1 MNKKIVIICS
11 VLAVLLLGVI
21 GVTFYKLYF
30 SPKGDSEQ
38 VVDNR
43 SDALSAVP
51 ADAIF
56 VYDFATLGDAPF
68 GVEKDYDG
76 EFMKMFKLCQE
87 SLPKC
92 GAAVSLHYSAKNT
105 VSLLLVVSLEE
116 SKNKEIAQ
124 EFLDDSCSGV
134 INKKYGNTIISK
146 AVIPEVSYAFYN
158 NFLVASTSHVV
169 VESSIRHLESRS
181 SVTDNELYSK
191 MEKMVSGSKILYINH
206 QNLGKLFSGI
216 VNYDYLKFANFFSSF
231 YTWSGYSI
239 DISENLAVA
248 EGQGINVKDEG
259 NFSNVFSRQKA
270 KVSTVYEIL
279 PHNTDYV
286 ITTPISDPEGYID
299 SYVSY
304 LEAVKKINDYN
315 YLNTIVSKKD
325 GVKRIS
331 PREWFLGL
339 DVDEITVASV
349 PQGDTSEKVVL
360 MKMKDPEKM
369 SLYADYIHTL
379 LGNLYRPASQEA
391 FSVIDQ
397 WVVVGSEKLVN
408 KMATQYQ
415 NELFF
420 SLEMYLEQTPAADLL
435 KESVNVA
442 GVVNLARCADTIDVV
457 FKKEYGKVIGD
468 EIKEHNFSLL
478 YFKLDREGDDVNPSV
493 SLYLEN
499 LDLLPQP
506 PVTQIK
512 SSSEAVYDETVV
524 DVPKGPFQIK
534 NFVNGKENYIQQ
546 MDDHKIR
553 LLDHNKKG
561 VWTIPFDGELCGY
574 VEQVDLYKNN
584 KLQML
589 FCSGSKMYML
599 DRLGRWVRSYPVDLG
614 KEVVLGPEVY
624 DFDGTKDYTVVVLH
638 NDNTIGMYDIK
649 GVPDPSWS
657 PVSISEK
664 IRTLPEMMDMNG
676 DRYWIIR
683 TGYQTIICNGN
694 GTPVSEFSKKKRLKV
709 DTQIEKISANE
720 VVVTNIEGKE
730 MVLNLQTGVMKKR

>member
-21 GVTFYKLYF
+21 GFAFYKLYF
-30 SPKGDSEQ
+30 STNGESGQ

-56 VYDFATLGDAPF
+56 VYDFATLEDAPF
-68 GVEKDYDG
+68 GLEGDSDG
-76 EFMKMFKLCQE
+76 EFMKVFKLCRE

-105 VSLLLVVSLEE
+105 VSLLLVVSLEDD
-116 SKNKEIAQ
+116 KNKGIAK

-146 AVIPEVSYAFYN
+146 AVIPQVSYAFYN

-169 VESSIRHLESRS
+169 VESSIRHLESKS
-181 SVTDNELYSK
+181 SIVDNDLYSK
-191 MEKMVSGSKILYINH
+191 TEKRLSGTKILHINH
-206 QNLGKLFSGI
+206 QNLGKLFSGV
-216 VNYDYLKFANFFSSF
+216 VNYDYLKHANFFSSF
-231 YTWSGYSI
+231 YSWSGYSL
-239 DISENLAVA
+239 DFSENLAVA
-248 EGQGINVKDEG
+248 EGQAINVKDEG
-259 NFSNVFSRQKA
+259 NFSNVFSLQKA
-270 KVSTVYEIL
+270 KVPTVYEIL

-286 ITTPISDPEGYID
+286 ITTQISHSEGYLD
-299 SYVSY
+299 SYVGY

-315 YLNTIVSKKD
+315 YLNTIVSKRD
-325 GVKRIS
+325 GMKMS
-331 PREWFLGL
+331 PREWFLEL
-339 DVDEITVASV
+339 DVDEIAVASV
-349 PQGDTSEKVVL
+349 PAGDKSEKVVL
-360 MKMKDPEKM
+360 MKMKETEKM
-369 SLYADYIHTL
+369 ALYGDYIHTL
-379 LGNLYRPASQEA
+379 LGNMYKPASQEA

-415 NELFF
+415 NELYF
-420 SLEMYLEQTPAADLL
+420 SLEMYLEQTPAAHLL
-435 KESVNVA
+435 KESANLA
-442 GVVNLARCADTIDVV
+442 GVVNLSRCVDTLSAV
-457 FKKEYGKVIGD
+457 FKQKYSEVFVD
-468 EIKEHNFSLL
+468 EIKDNNFNLL
-478 YFKLDREGDDVNPSV
+478 YVKLDRDGDVLNPSV
-493 SLYLEN
+493 SLYMEN

-506 PVTQIK
+506 PVSEIA
-512 SSSEAVYDETVV
+512 SSGEAVYDETVV
-524 DVPKGPFQIK
+524 DVSKGPFQIK

-574 VEQVDLYKNN
+574 VEQVDHYKNN

-614 KEVVLGPEVY
+614 KEVLLGPKVY
-624 DFDGTKDYTVVVLH
+624 DFEGVKDYTIVVLH
-638 NDNTIGMYDIK
+638 KDNTIGMYDIK
-649 GVPDPSWS
+649 GAPDPSWS

-664 IRTLPEMMDMNG
+664 IRSLPELLDVNG
-676 DRYWIIR
+676 DRYWVIR
-683 TGYQTIICNGN
+683 TGYQAIICNEN

-709 DTQIEKISANE
+709 DTQIEVVSANE